1 MEKYFRSDNTYSAEA
16 LDVADK
22 IKVAKLL
29 CKRIIDDN
37 YVNNALISVEQK
49 YGELKAMVF
58 DETPEES
65 KARQRAYRHSDYMKK
80 QDIEYLFKLLSKHIL
95 EFWD

>member
-1 MEKYFRSDNTYSAEA
+1 M
-16 LDVADK
+16 
-22 IKVAKLL
+22 IP
-29 CKRIIDDN
+29 
-37 YVNNALISVEQK
+37 VEQK
-49 YGELKAMVF
+49 YGELKYHFKPINNEKLKAMGF

-80 QDIEYLFKLLSKHIL
+80 QDIEYLFKLLSKHIQ

>member
-1 MEKYFRSDNTYSAEA
+1 MKN
-16 LDVADK
+16 
-22 IKVAKLL
+22 
-29 CKRIIDDN
+29 
-37 YVNNALISVEQK
+37 
-49 YGELKAMVF
+49 LKQWFF

-80 QDIEYLFKLLSKHIL
+80 QDIEYLFKLLSKHIQ